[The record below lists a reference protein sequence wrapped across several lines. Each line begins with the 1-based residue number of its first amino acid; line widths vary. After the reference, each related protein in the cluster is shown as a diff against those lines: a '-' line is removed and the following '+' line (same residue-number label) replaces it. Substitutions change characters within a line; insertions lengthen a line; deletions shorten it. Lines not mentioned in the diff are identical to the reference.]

1 MVCYNPFNTLDISL
15 MKNLKWIQLSST
27 GVDQVPKDV
36 VLKNNIIVTNNN
48 GGYSIPI
55 AEWIVLKTLELLKNS
70 KEFYKKQQN
79 KIWKLDTSLL
89 ELWGKTIG
97 FIGTGSIAQEAAKR
111 FLAFNVNILGVNTKG
126 RDVEYFNKCY
136 PKDNIK
142 EMVSKCDVVIVSIPY
157 TKETENLVDENVLSS
172 MKERALFINISR
184 GTIVDEKKA
193 YTKFKT
199 RENKRSSIR
208 CV

>member
-1 MVCYNPFNTLDISL
+1 M
-15 MKNLKWIQLSST
+15 
-27 GVDQVPKDV
+27 
-36 VLKNNIIVTNNN
+36 
-48 GGYSIPI
+48 
-55 AEWIVLKTLELLKNS
+55 
-70 KEFYKKQQN
+70 
-79 KIWKLDTSLL
+79 
-89 ELWGKTIG
+89 GKTIG

-184 GTIVDEKKA
+184 GTIVDEKKLIQNLKLGKIKGA
-193 YTKFKT
+193 ALDVFEEEPLLKDNPIWAL
-199 RENKRSSIR
+199 ENLIITPHNSWISEKRNIRRFDIIYENLKRYKEDMELKSIVNMNR
-208 CV
+208 GY